1 MAGKKGGNTVTK
13 VYEIAKPIADE
24 LGLIIW
30 NIEFVK
36 EGALWFLRVF
46 IDKEE
51 DFLDMTDCENMTK
64 PLNKALDEADPIEQ
78 NYILEV
84 GSPGL
89 ARELKTKEHFEM
101 YIDCPIRVRYIREMD
116 GLKEF
121 IAIIRAYNSK
131 NSISVETEN
140 GIIDLNPSD
149 TAFIKLYDDE
159 DLFDDED

>member
-1 MAGKKGGNTVTK
+1 MAGKKGGNTVAK

-30 NIEFVK
+30 DIEFVK

-46 IDKEE
+46 IDKDEG
-51 DFLDMTDCENMTK
+51 FLDMDDCENMTR

-78 NYILEV
+78 NYMLEV

-89 ARELKTKEHFEM
+89 ARELKTEEHFNM
-101 YIDCPIRVRYIREMD
+101 YIDCPVRIRYIRETD
-116 GLKEF
+116 GVKEF
-121 IAIIRAYNSK
+121 IALIRAYNNK
-131 NSISVETEN
+131 NSISVETE
-140 GIIDLNPSD
+140 GGMLDINPAD